1 MVSKKSHSE
10 TDPLAARV
18 TQVAELVRDL
28 RTELDQ
34 VRQDLEQAR
43 RRIEALEE
51 ERTAVRQRVERMLET
66 IDG

>member
-1 MVSKKSHSE
+1 VSKKKNPAE
-10 TDPLAARV
+10 DPLASRV
-18 TQVAELVRDL
+18 KQVVELVQDL

-34 VRQDLEQAR
+34 LRVEQENTRQ
-43 RRIEALEE
+43 RIEALEE